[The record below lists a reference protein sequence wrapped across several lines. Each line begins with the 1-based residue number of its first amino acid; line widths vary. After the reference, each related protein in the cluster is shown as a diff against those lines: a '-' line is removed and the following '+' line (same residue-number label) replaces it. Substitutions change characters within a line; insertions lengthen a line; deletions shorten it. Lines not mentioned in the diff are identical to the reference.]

1 VLELADGVHRVT
13 QPLPWALDHV
23 HCYAVDDADGWTLI
37 DCGLGTPGTG
47 RRWEQA
53 LAQLGHPHVRRLVI
67 THYHPDHIGASTRL
81 AELTGA
87 EEIVQGRRDREL
99 TVHTW
104 LDSDSGDRFQRYLL
118 THGMPREAAER
129 SAGEEDELPIAP
141 VEPTRLVDEG
151 DTLDL
156 AGETF
161 DVLVLP
167 GHADGHIALLGRRSG
182 RLFGGDVLLDEITPN
197 VGRWDD
203 NEPDPLGRYLETL
216 GRIEELAPAVVYPGH
231 RGVIERPAAR
241 AQEIAVHHV
250 VRLDEHER
258 ALRAGARSAYD
269 VAQHVWGGKLGFH
282 EQRFALAEALAH
294 IERLERQGRAVED
307 EPNRWRAA

>member
-1 VLELADGVHRVT
+1 VHQVT

-37 DCGLGTPGTG
+37 DTGLGTAGTG
-47 RRWEQA
+47 RRWEEA
-53 LAQLGHPHVRRLVI
+53 LAQLGHPRVKRIVI

-87 EEIVQGRRDREL
+87 EEIVQGTRDREL
-99 TVHTW
+99 TVRTW
-104 LDSDSGDRFQRYLL
+104 LDLASGDRFQRYLI
-118 THGMPREAAER
+118 TNGMPVEDAER
-129 SAGEEDELPIAP
+129 SVGEEDALPIAP

-151 DTLDL
+151 ATLDL
-156 AGETF
+156 AGEPF

-167 GHADGHIALLGRRSG
+167 GHADGHIALLGRHSG

-203 NEPDPLGRYLETL
+203 NEPDPLARYLQTL
-216 GRIEELAPAVVYPGH
+216 TRIEELAPSVVYPGH
-231 RGVIERPAAR
+231 RGVIYRPAAR
-241 AQEIAVHHV
+241 AQEIAMHHAE
-250 VRLDEHER
+250 RLDAHEE
-258 ALRAGARSAYD
+258 ALREGARSAYD
-269 VAQHVWGGKLGFH
+269 VAQIVWGGRLGFH

-294 IERLERQGRAVED
+294 LERLELTGRAVQVA
-307 EPNRWRAA
+307 PSRWSAA

>member
-1 VLELADGVHRVT
+1 MQELGDGVHRVT
-13 QPLPWALDHV
+13 LPLPWALDHV
-23 HCYAVDDADGWTLI
+23 HCYAVDDAEGWTLI
-37 DCGLGTPGTG
+37 DTGVGTPGTG
-47 RRWEQA
+47 RRWQQA

-99 TVHTW
+99 TVTTW
-104 LDSDSGDRFQRYLL
+104 LDPESGPRFQRYLVA
-118 THGMPREAAER
+118 HGMPPDLADRSVGDEEAVP
-129 SAGEEDELPIAP
+129 LLP
-141 VEPTRLVDEG
+141 VEPTHLVDEG

-156 AGETF
+156 AGEPF
-161 DVLVLP
+161 EVLVLP
-167 GHADGHIALLGRRSG
+167 GHADGHIALLGRHSG
-182 RLFGGDVLLDEITPN
+182 RLFGGDVLLEEITPN
-197 VGRWDD
+197 VGRWED

-216 GRIEELAPAVVYPGH
+216 RRIEELAPAVVYPGH

-241 AQEIAVHHV
+241 AQEIAMHHA
-250 VRLDEHER
+250 VRLDEHEQ
-258 ALRAGARSAYD
+258 ALREGARSAYD
-269 VAQHVWGGKLGFH
+269 VAQIAWGGTLGFH

-294 IERLERQGRAVED
+294 IERLERLGRAVEI